1 IEAARATGCEAI
13 HPGYGFLSEAPDFA
27 GAVRGAGL
35 VFIGPPE
42 AAIRAM
48 GVKTQARAIMQAAG
62 VPVVPGYQS
71 ANAGDDDFLQAAAE
85 IGYPVMVKAAGGGG
99 GKGIRTVR
107 EPGELPAALASARR
121 EAGHAF
127 VDSTVYLERF
137 VATQRHTGCHVLAYD
152 HARVS
157 DLIARDC
164 CADTRLQKFLADSS
178 SPFVWRALHGRMG
191 AAAVEAARAVG
202 YVSAG
207 TVEFI
212 AGP

>member
-1 IEAARATGCEAI
+1 MAEARALFRKILIANRGEIAVRLIRACHELGIRAVAVYSDADVDALHVRLADEAVRLGPAPPAESYLRGDKLIEAARATGCEAI

-27 GAVRGAGL
+27 GTVRGAGL

-48 GVKTQARAIMQAAG
+48 GVKTEARAIMQAAG

-85 IGYPVMVKAAGGGG
+85 IGYPVMVKAPGGGG

-127 VDSTVYLERF
+127 GDSTV
-137 VATQRHTGCHVLAYD
+137 
-152 HARVS
+152 
-157 DLIARDC
+157 
-164 CADTRLQKFLADSS
+164 
-178 SPFVWRALHGRMG
+178 
-191 AAAVEAARAVG
+191 
-202 YVSAG
+202 
-207 TVEFI
+207 
-212 AGP
+212 